1 MNLDKE
7 GVRLSFQER
16 CKLWQ
21 EQLKKKFFQCR
32 TSVISFFKIKGL
44 IKDTTEPVT
53 LSVQQYKRIVRII
66 VAGVVTFIVVIGV
79 GIYQFISLQ
88 QSREKEALHEQQL
101 ELMRE
106 KTTSLQEKMDKMD
119 SLDQELRQMVKGAG
133 AGDSPKGEGGVAGSQ
148 KKSPDVSHAS
158 YNDLLLA
165 TSRLETRT
173 NARIISFITLKTVL
187 SDTAGQQVRQMQQ
200 VSKAYV
206 SPKGGANAISS
217 TTPSIWPVTG
227 TITSSFGYRG
237 NPIGGGT
244 GFHEGIDIA
253 VDYGTPV
260 RATAAGTVSMAGWGD
275 GYGNL
280 VEIDHGNGFVTRYGH
295 NSMVLVVQG
304 QTVKAGDIISL
315 AGSTGRSTGP
325 HVHYEV
331 RVNGT
336 PTDPMLFLP

>member
-1 MNLDKE
+1 M
-7 GVRLSFQER
+7 SFQER
-16 CKLWQ
+16 CKIWQ
-21 EQLKKKFFQCR
+21 DQLKKKIFQWR
-32 TSVISFFKIKGL
+32 TGIQSFFKEKGIL
-44 IKDTTEPVT
+44 KNTTEPIT
-53 LSVQQYKRIVRII
+53 LSARQYRRIVRII
-66 VAGVVTFIVVIGV
+66 AAGVVVFVAVVGV
-79 GIYQFISLQ
+79 GIYQFIALQ
-88 QSREKEALHEQQL
+88 QAREKESIHEQQL

-119 SLDQELRQMVKGAG
+119 SLDQELRQMVKGSG

-200 VSKAYV
+200 VSSKAYA
-206 SPKGGANAISS
+206 SASGGVNAVSS

-227 TITSSFGYRG
+227 TITSNFGYRG

-244 GFHEGIDIA
+244 GFHEGLDIA

-260 RATAAGTVSMAGWGD
+260 RATASGKVSMAGWVD

-295 NSMVLVVQG
+295 NSMLLVVQG
-304 QTVKAGDIISL
+304 QEVKAGDIISL

-336 PTDPMLFLP
+336 PTDPLLFLP